1 MVQQPYFLLSVVDS
15 ALRVFR
21 IFFERM
27 LK

>member
-1 MVQQPYFLLSVVDS
+1 MVQQPYFLPSVVDS